1 MCSTQ
6 RMRECVYVGCLFVM
20 RFEFWISSEMLVE
33 SWISSEMN
41 SESLAQN
48 ALTPLTQR
56 DEMDTL

>member
-1 MCSTQ
+1 
-6 RMRECVYVGCLFVM
+6 MRECVYVGCLFVM

>member
-1 MCSTQ
+1 
-6 RMRECVYVGCLFVM
+6 MRCVV